1 MNYLYIG
8 KIVNTH
14 GIKGE
19 VRLLSDFEYKN
30 KVFIKDF
37 KIYIGTE
44 KKELIIQTY
53 RVHKNF
59 DMLTFVDIEN
69 INDVLIYKGKEV
81 FINKEDIKV
90 DYFITD
96 LVGMEVYTDICV
108 GKVIEIMTNGKQEIL
123 KVKGKKEFLVPRVDA
138 FIKKIDVDKKIIY
151 INDIKGLIDED

>member
-30 KVFIKDF
+30 KVFIKNF

-123 KVKGKKEFLVPRVDA
+123 KIKGKKEFLVPRVDA

>member
-30 KVFIKDF
+30 KVFIKNF

-96 LVGMEVYTDICV
+96 LVGMEVYTDVCV